1 MNNIYENIEPFIKEI
16 EHSNNIVIA
25 GHISPDGDAICSSLA
40 LAMTIEKMGK
50 TPVVL
55 LEDFGSS
62 YDYIGGKN
70 LIYKEDYNSIEN
82 IDLFISAD
90 CGDIERLGDARVI
103 FEKAKK
109 TVNIDHHISNDCFAS
124 LNIVNPKAS
133 STSEIMFE
141 IINHIGAIDFN
152 IATAIYTGIVFD
164 TGGFKYS
171 CTSKRTHEI
180 AGELI
185 EQGIDTSKIHSTIL
199 TMHSLESSRLLA
211 KAINNIYVEDDIIIS
226 SLSNEEIK
234 SLDATS
240 KATGAIV
247 PYLLDTKFINIA
259 VFLYE
264 KEDGSIKLSFRSKSI
279 DVNKIANYFGGG
291 GHILASGA
299 TLKNISL
306 EQAKEDVLAQVRIA
320 NKKEDDK

>member
-1 MNNIYENIEPFIKEI
+1 MINVYENIEPLIKEI
-16 EHSNNIVIA
+16 ENSNNIVIA

-40 LAMTIEKMGK
+40 LAMAIEKMGK
-50 TPVVL
+50 APIVL
-55 LEDFGSS
+55 LEDFGST
-62 YDYIGGKN
+62 YDYIEGKS
-70 LIYKEDYNSIEN
+70 LIYKENYNDIEN

-90 CGDIERLGDARVI
+90 CADIERLGNYKVV

-109 TVNIDHHISNDCFAS
+109 TVNIDHHISNNNFAG
-124 LNIVNPKAS
+124 LNIVNPKSS

-152 IATAIYTGIVFD
+152 IATALYTGIVFD
-164 TGGFKYS
+164 TGGFKYN
-171 CTSKRTHEI
+171 CTSKRTHQI

-185 EQGIDTSKIHSTIL
+185 EQGIDTSKIHSIIL
-199 TMHSLESSRLLA
+199 TIHSLESSRLLA
-211 KAINNIYVEDDIIIS
+211 KAINNIYIEDDIIIS
-226 SLSNEEIK
+226 TLSMEEIK
-234 SLDATS
+234 SLEATS
-240 KATGAIV
+240 NSTGTII
-247 PYLLDTKFINIA
+247 PYLLDTKFVNIA
-259 VFLYE
+259 IFLYE
-264 KEDGSIKLSFRSKSI
+264 KEDGSIKVSFRSKSI

-306 EQAKEDVLAQVRIA
+306 EQAKEDVLAQVRLA

>member
-1 MNNIYENIEPFIKEI
+1 MINIYENIEPLIKEI
-16 EHSNNIVIA
+16 ENSNNIVIA

-40 LAMTIEKMGK
+40 LAMAIEKMGK
-50 TPVVL
+50 TPIVL
-55 LEDFGSS
+55 LEDFSS
-62 YDYIGGKN
+62 TYNYIEGKS
-70 LIYKEDYNSIEN
+70 LIYKENYNDIEN

-90 CGDIERLGDARVI
+90 CAHIERLGDYKVV

-109 TVNIDHHISNDCFAS
+109 TVNIDHHISNNNFAS
-124 LNIVNPKAS
+124 LNIVNPKSS

-152 IATAIYTGIVFD
+152 IATALYTGIVFD

-171 CTSKRTHEI
+171 CTSKRTHQI

-185 EQGIDTSKIHSTIL
+185 EQGIDTSKIHSVIL
-199 TMHSLESSRLLA
+199 TIHSLENSRLLA
-211 KAINNIYVEDDIIIS
+211 KAINNIYIEDDIIVS
-226 SLSNEEIK
+226 TLSMEEIK
-234 SLDATS
+234 SLEATS
-240 KATGAIV
+240 NSTGAIIS
-247 PYLLDTKFINIA
+247 YLLDTKFVNIA
-259 VFLYE
+259 IFLYE
-264 KEDGSIKLSFRSKSI
+264 KEDGSIKVSFRSKSI

-306 EQAKEDVLAQVRIA
+306 EQAKEDVLAQIRLA